1 MRRLHDTEI
10 AELLSLDVV
19 AHLAT
24 VDAAG
29 YPHVVPIWFL
39 WAHNR
44 FHVTSYAD
52 RPHLDRIRTDPRVGL
67 VIDTEDELR
76 ADGERPNKQIRII
89 GDAVLSPDSAGVW
102 TSPIRAEYTNPRL
115 APAAETGSAGE
126 RVLITITPRTVR
138 AVASV

>member
-10 AELLSLDVV
+10 EELLSLDVV

-67 VIDTEDELR
+67 VIDT
-76 ADGERPNKQIRII
+76 KTS
-89 GDAVLSPDSAGVW
+89 SPTVSDRTNRSA
-102 TSPIRAEYTNPRL
+102 S
-115 APAAETGSAGE
+115 
-126 RVLITITPRTVR
+126 
-138 AVASV
+138 SVMRC